1 MQNPLDT
8 IARTLVNLNL
18 PYTGANCKAVAK
30 AINFPTEEWV
40 NSPSNLASRVQAS
53 DLTEEG
59 TAYTPDNAPIKF
71 TLSAAGRIEY
81 VCPLDGR
88 TYWVHGNEPRDW
100 PNRSRMAQA
109 TRLVFSTWTNERGI
123 KRP

>member
-1 MQNPLDT
+1 MLNKQLET
-8 IARTLVNLNL
+8 IARALVNLNL
-18 PYTGANCKAVAK
+18 PYTGANCVAIAR
-30 AINFPTEEWV
+30 AIGMTYNRGA
-40 NSPSNLASRVQAS
+40 LADMVKRT
-53 DLTEEG
+53 DLTESG

-81 VCPLDGR
+81 VCPVDGQR
-88 TYWVHGNEPRDW
+88 YWVSGIEPRDW